1 MLNPVSSN
9 VLLHVWRTYRRF
21 APFVAPDILAVLA
34 DAFTIIIA
42 VITNTLMIWLIGL
55 PFDLVQKGQFDEVMQ
70 VLFWFAVV
78 IVINQGMQL
87 IGSWLTQW
95 LGLRS
100 IGRIRNALI
109 GSLVQVSFP
118 AANRWSKGDLLARLG
133 NDVDSIK
140 NTIVDAPLYTLSHI
154 LTATIYISMLFWIDT
169 SLALVALVVMPLF
182 VIHQRVLGSRK
193 RRAAEEF
200 VAKRG
205 ALIAF
210 EEEALSNLRGISSA
224 NAEEFITRLH
234 KTVFETARQWAMK
247 ERVVDIGFMV
257 GFSFLIYATGLL
269 IVFLGL
275 DGIRVGRF
283 GAGHLV
289 SFLLFLGYLT
299 VPARSLADI
308 VFQAMGNL
316 GAAQRILEIL
326 HAQPIVREAPDACD
340 TQKVRGSIEFKDIS
354 FGYPGGAILYDK
366 INLYITAGE
375 TIALVGPSGCGKST
389 LALLL
394 LRFYDVSEGQ
404 ILIDEIDLRSL
415 SLSALRRH
423 VAIVWQEPYIVSG
436 TLREN
441 LLMYA
446 PEASEAQLIFACSAS
461 RAWEFIKQLP
471 QRLDA
476 RIGVGGTNLSTGQK
490 QRIAIAQ
497 AFLRDAPILIM
508 DEATSALDSQSEQA
522 VSAAMDSLRNG
533 RTTILI
539 AHRHSSL
546 KSANRVAYFNGNGT
560 LTVDRH
566 EHLLQIHP
574 GYKVAV
580 DWQTGCS
587 TPVSDPTK

>member
-1 MLNPVSSN
+1 MSNPGSSN

-34 DAFTIIIA
+34 DAFTIVIA

-78 IVINQGMQL
+78 IVINQAMQL

-109 GSLVQVSFP
+109 GSLVQISFP

-169 SLALVALVVMPLF
+169 SLALVAVVVTPLF

-205 ALIAF
+205 ELIAF

-224 NAEEFITRLH
+224 NAEGFVTRLH
-234 KTVFETARQWAMK
+234 HAVFEMARHWAMK
-247 ERVVDIGFMV
+247 ERVVDIFFMV

-275 DGIRVGRF
+275 DGIRAGRF

-299 VPARSLADI
+299 VPARGLADI

-326 HAQPIVREAPDACD
+326 HAQPLVREAPDARGMPKIC
-340 TQKVRGSIEFKDIS
+340 GSIEFNDVS
-354 FGYPGGAILYDK
+354 FSYPGGAILYDK
-366 INLYITAGE
+366 INLHITAGE

-394 LRFYDVSEGQ
+394 LRFYDISEGQ
-404 ILIDEIDLRSL
+404 ILIDGVDLRSL

-423 VAIVWQEPYIVSG
+423 VAIVWQEPYVVSG

-446 PEASEAQLIFACSAS
+446 PEASEAQLISACSAS
-461 RAWEFIKQLP
+461 RAWDFIEQLP

-522 VSAAMDSLRNG
+522 VSAATNSLRNG

-546 KSANRVAYFNGNGT
+546 KSADRVAYFNGNGT

-580 DWQTGCS
+580 NWQTGYS
-587 TPVSDPTK
+587 KPVFGPTK

>member
-224 NAEEFITRLH
+224 NAEGFITRLH

-326 HAQPIVREAPDACD
+326 HAQPLVREAPDACD

>member
-1 MLNPVSSN
+1 MSNPGSSN

-34 DAFTIIIA
+34 DAFTIVIA

-78 IVINQGMQL
+78 IVINQAMQL

-169 SLALVALVVMPLF
+169 SLALVALVVTPLF

-193 RRAAEEF
+193 RQAAEEF

-205 ALIAF
+205 ELIAF

-224 NAEEFITRLH
+224 NAEGFITRLH
-234 KTVFETARQWAMK
+234 NAVFEIARHWAMK

-275 DGIRVGRF
+275 DGIRAGRF

-299 VPARSLADI
+299 VPARGLADI

-326 HAQPIVREAPDACD
+326 HAQPLVREAPDARD
-340 TQKVRGSIEFKDIS
+340 MQKIRGSIEFNDVS
-354 FGYPGGAILYDK
+354 FSYPGGSILYNK
-366 INLYITAGE
+366 INLHITAGE

-389 LALLL
+389 LALLV

-404 ILIDEIDLRSL
+404 ILIDGVDLRSL

-423 VAIVWQEPYIVSG
+423 VAIVWQEPYVVSG

-446 PEASEAQLIFACSAS
+446 PEASEAQLISACSAS
-461 RAWEFIKQLP
+461 RAWDFIEQLP

-522 VSAAMDSLRNG
+522 VSAAMNSLRNG

-546 KSANRVAYFNGNGT
+546 KSADRVAYFNGDGT

-580 DWQTGCS
+580 DWQTGRDK
-587 TPVSDPTK
+587 PVFNPAK

>member
-1 MLNPVSSN
+1 MSNPGSSN
-9 VLLHVWRTYRRF
+9 VLLHVWRTYRGF

-34 DAFTIIIA
+34 DAFTIVIA

-78 IVINQGMQL
+78 IVINQAMQL

-140 NTIVDAPLYTLSHI
+140 NTIVDAPLYTLSHV

-169 SLALVALVVMPLF
+169 SLALVALVVTPLF

-205 ALIAF
+205 ELIAF

-224 NAEEFITRLH
+224 NAEGFITRLH
-234 KTVFETARQWAMK
+234 NAVFEVARHWAMK

-257 GFSFLIYATGLL
+257 GFSFLIYAAGLL

-275 DGIRVGRF
+275 DGIRAERF

-299 VPARSLADI
+299 VPARGLADI

-326 HAQPIVREAPDACD
+326 HAQPLVREAPDARD
-340 TQKVRGSIEFKDIS
+340 MPKIRGSIEFNDVS
-354 FGYPGGAILYDK
+354 FSYPGGAILYDK
-366 INLYITAGE
+366 INLHITAGE

-389 LALLL
+389 LALLV
-394 LRFYDVSEGQ
+394 LRFYDVSAGQ
-404 ILIDEIDLRSL
+404 ILIDGVDLRSL

-423 VAIVWQEPYIVSG
+423 VAIVWQEPYVVSG

-446 PEASEAQLIFACSAS
+446 PEASEAQLISACSAS
-461 RAWEFIKQLP
+461 RAWDFIEQLP

-522 VSAAMDSLRNG
+522 VSVAMNSLRNG

-546 KSANRVAYFNGNGT
+546 KSADRVAYFNGDGT

-580 DWQTGCS
+580 DWQTGRDK
-587 TPVSDPTK
+587 PVFDSAK